1 MSYLGSV
8 LTFQLFNLT
17 LNHYWVEICY
27 QMSNKYIARVIM
39 NTGKIY
45 RGFKVVINGDSGVGK
60 TSLVEVLLHGQSN
73 PENTPT
79 VGAAFY
85 TKTFDVENKYKIR
98 LEIWDTAGQER
109 FRALAPMYY
118 NGSIGCICVF
128 SVMDTY
134 SFDHVTDWIN
144 QYDKSQRAIFDS
156 VVYIVANKT
165 DFDESVWRVSRK
177 RIEQLGKI
185 TGCEVIYVTIK
196 DPVKVHDLF
205 QQVTKDIVRRNPQ
218 MLSPTNN
225 VIPDTHSQ
233 LIIGSKTPSLNSPES
248 NSCSC

>member
-1 MSYLGSV
+1 
-8 LTFQLFNLT
+8 
-17 LNHYWVEICY
+17 
-27 QMSNKYIARVIM
+27 M

-60 TSLVEVLLHGQSN
+60 TSLVEVLLHSQFN

-85 TKTFDVENKYKIR
+85 TKIFDINNNKIR

-128 SVMDTY
+128 SVMDAY
-134 SFDHVTDWIN
+134 SFEHVTDWIN

-156 VVYIVANKT
+156 VIYIVANKT
-165 DFDESVWRVSRK
+165 DFDETTWRVSRS

-185 TGCEVIYVTIK
+185 TGCEVIYATIK
-196 DPVKVHDLF
+196 DPARVHELF
-205 QQVTKDIVRRNPQ
+205 QQITKDIVRKNPQ
-218 MLSPTNN
+218 MLKPMNN
-225 VIPDTHSQ
+225 VIPEMHSQ
-233 LIIGSKTPSLNSPES
+233 LKIGTKTSVTDPTGANG
-248 NSCSC
+248 CSC

>member
-1 MSYLGSV
+1 MSA
-8 LTFQLFNLT
+8 N
-17 LNHYWVEICY
+17 
-27 QMSNKYIARVIM
+27 R
-39 NTGKIY
+39 IY

-60 TSLVEVLLHGQSN
+60 TSLVEVLLHGQFN

-85 TKTFDVENKYKIR
+85 TKMFDVGGNKIR

-134 SFDHVTDWIN
+134 SFEHVTDWIN

-165 DFDESVWRVSRK
+165 DFDESTWRVSRN

-196 DPVKVHDLF
+196 DPERVHDLF
-205 QQVTKDIVRRNPQ
+205 QQVTKDIVRKNPQ
-218 MLSPTNN
+218 MLNPNNN
-225 VIPDTHSQ
+225 VIPEMQ
-233 LIIGSKTPSLNSPES
+233 PRLKIGTKTSTADSEES
-248 NSCSC
+248 STCSC